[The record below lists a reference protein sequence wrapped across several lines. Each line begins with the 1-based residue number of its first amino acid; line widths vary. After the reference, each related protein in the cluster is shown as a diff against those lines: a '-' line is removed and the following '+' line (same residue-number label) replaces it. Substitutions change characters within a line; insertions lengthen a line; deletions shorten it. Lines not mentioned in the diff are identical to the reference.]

1 MEKRSICNHIHHSC
15 ATVPELKFF
24 LERWKSKSVQDKYPI
39 LYFGFHGKKECIC
52 LAGKNTFTLDELGDS
67 LENGAKGKVLF
78 FASCDTLN
86 IDERKIKKVLDKTGA
101 IAMLGYKI
109 DVDWLKATAFELLV
123 LDALQSDKFDSR
135 GIQNIKDFIEQEH
148 GKLGKELKYR
158 IVINDRIH
166 FPRKRARQ

>member
-1 MEKRSICNHIHHSC
+1 
-15 ATVPELKFF
+15 
-24 LERWKSKSVQDKYPI
+24 
-39 LYFGFHGKKECIC
+39 
-52 LAGKNTFTLDELGDS
+52 
-67 LENGAKGKVLF
+67 
-78 FASCDTLN
+78 
-86 IDERKIKKVLDKTGA
+86 
-101 IAMLGYKI
+101 MLGYKI